1 MTVCPVVSAR
11 TLPFRTTPAPPE
23 RLSQPQRSLIRL
35 LREGHAISWDGEYAT
50 AADGFIDT
58 RTFKALLRKGVVRFD
73 NRGEHYVLV
82 ETHPAG
88 LNVNGGM
95 KRILAIAEVLELQRT
110 CNLDA
115 EVFAELLFT
124 ETGQMRP
131 EFLTLRQCE
140 RVLALLR
147 PA

>member
-1 MTVCPVVSAR
+1 MTTCRVPSAR
-11 TLPFRTTPAPPE
+11 SLPFRTAPPPPD

-35 LREGHAISWDGEYAT
+35 LRQGHAISWDGLCAT

-73 NRGEHYVLV
+73 NRREHYVLV

-95 KRILAIAEVLELQRT
+95 KRILAIAEVLARQHT
-110 CNLDA
+110 SGLDA
-115 EVFAELLFT
+115 ETFAELLFA

-140 RVLALLR
+140 RVLHLLQ
-147 PA
+147 PT